1 MRLGSGTCEDT
12 QEGYGPLARSWPRS
26 VVVLM
31 YPTRCADL
39 FISRPGWCVDIG
51 TTAPAGTLQVGMEP
65 SREAV

>member
-1 MRLGSGTCEDT
+1 MRLGAGTGEDT
-12 QEGYGPLARSWPRS
+12 QGGYGRPGESWPRS

-31 YPTRCADL
+31 YPPMCADL